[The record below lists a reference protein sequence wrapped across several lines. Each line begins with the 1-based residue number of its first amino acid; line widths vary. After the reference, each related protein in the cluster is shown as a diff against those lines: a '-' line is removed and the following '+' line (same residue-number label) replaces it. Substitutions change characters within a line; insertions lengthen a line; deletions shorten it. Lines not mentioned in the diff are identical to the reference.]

1 MKIVAI
7 VQARLGSKRLPNKV
21 LAPIGDTPL
30 IEFLL
35 NRLSKSDHISEIVLA
50 TSTNEI
56 NDQLASVV
64 ENLGYRVVRGSE
76 NDVLQRYVDTAKA
89 TNADVV
95 VRITGDCPF
104 VDPQLVDQMLSDFLL
119 SNIDYFSNTEP
130 PTYPDGFDIEIFSTS
145 ALLRS
150 SEIACGSFAVLSA
163 LIVGQFG
170 TADQRPCPLLVYLAR
185 HRIQG
190 FRHGAQI
197 AHQLANFRQRL
208 S

>member
-35 NRLSKSDHISEIVLA
+35 NRLSKSEHISEIVLA

-89 TNADVV
+89 TSADVV

-119 SNIDYFSNTEP
+119 SNIDYFSNC
-130 PTYPDGFDIEIFSTS
+130 I
-145 ALLRS
+145 
-150 SEIACGSFAVLSA
+150 LSK
-163 LIVGQFG
+163 
-170 TADQRPCPLLVYLAR
+170 CYSNYSVYS
-185 HRIQG
+185 I
-190 FRHGAQI
+190 
-197 AHQLANFRQRL
+197 
-208 S
+208 

>member
-7 VQARLGSKRLPNKV
+7 IQARLGSKRLPNKV

-35 NRLSKSDHISEIVLA
+35 NRLSKSEHISEIVLA

-150 SEIACGSFAVLSA
+150 SEIASSPFEREHVTPCLRTNPVFTRKNL
-163 LIVGQFG
+163 
-170 TADQRPCPLLVYLAR
+170 TAAIDSSS
-185 HRIQG
+185 I
-190 FRHGAQI
+190 
-197 AHQLANFRQRL
+197 RL
-208 S
+208 TVDEQPD